1 MAKSEKKSAKETK
14 SQVFQSSEEKTDSII
29 GLILLLTAFLL
40 LLSIVSYSPG
50 DIGFLRSGSLSL
62 ETPPDESMSEPR
74 GKISNWM
81 NIAGAYA
88 AHFFVH
94 DTLGYFSLVFPL
106 LIGYIGFTFFSKR
119 ELFFV
124 LKISA
129 SSLLAALMGASL
141 FGVFRLTFESFYEI
155 VQSSGYIGLQLA
167 TVLERAIGSI
177 GAVIALLTGLMI
189 LAIYVFNV
197 SVKNAALSVKEKL
210 AELKNKAAELRE
222 RNKNDDVED
231 DEDEEEYISRNEVL
245 QKQQKP
251 KAKKPVKEEQLSFE
265 DDEVIAVI
273 PDEGNKKKETKINI
287 NLKQNETAAKSDADA
302 VKEEKPAKNDKPA
315 KKETKPK
322 SAGKDE
328 EEVSEFI
335 KQLTGESQ
343 VYTAEGEKGYS
354 PADEPAVEVDREKE
368 VRLPEPWE
376 EKINYIKPS
385 LDLLMDPP
393 KQDFKIAEEELKKNA
408 EQLKEKLSLFQI
420 DIENI
425 SVTPGPVVT
434 MYEIVPAPGVKISRI
449 VNLENDIALALA
461 ARGIRIIAPIPGR
474 SVIGVEIP
482 NADPS
487 IVVAKD
493 IIAVVGNKKAEIPLA
508 LGKDIVG
515 NVIIA
520 DLAKMPHLL
529 VAGSTGSG
537 KSVGINMMITSLLYA
552 KHPSEVKLVI
562 IDPKK
567 VELSFYNMLR
577 HHYLA
582 VSPDLNEDIITTPQN
597 AIVVLN
603 SVVAEMEKRFDMLAK
618 AGVRNIVDYNLRI
631 ADPVRAPKS
640 DDNIKHHFMP
650 YIVVVVDELADLMIT
665 SGKEVEEPITRLAQL
680 ARAVGIHLI
689 LATQRPSVNVITGL
703 IKANFP
709 ARIAY
714 QVATKIDSRTI
725 LDMNGAEQLIGR
737 GDMLFL
743 PNGTPK
749 PMRVQNA
756 FISTDEVE
764 NVTNFI
770 HEQKGYS
777 KPYYLPSIA
786 EKKQGSG
793 TGTLAD
799 MDQLFEDAARIVV
812 TAQQC
817 SVSFLQRR
825 LKLGYAR
832 AARIVDQ
839 LEDTGIVGP
848 GDGAKPRQVIVDSL
862 DQLEAV
868 IRTLI

>member
-1 MAKSEKKSAKETK
+1 MAKSEKKTAKETK
-14 SQVFQSSEEKTDSII
+14 SRAFQSSEEKTDSII
-29 GLILLLTAFLL
+29 GLILMVSALL
-40 LLSIVSYSPG
+40 LFLSIVSYSPS
-50 DIGFLRSGSLSL
+50 DIGFIRSGSVSIELP
-62 ETPPDESMSEPR
+62 EEGAESAPK
-74 GKISNWM
+74 GQINNWM
-81 NIAGAYA
+81 NIAGAYT

-94 DTLGYFSLVFPL
+94 NTLGYFSLFLPL

-129 SSLLAALMGASL
+129 SSMLAAVMGASL
-141 FGVFRLTFESFYEI
+141 FGVFRLKFEGFYEA
-155 VQSSGYIGLQLA
+155 VESSGYIGLQLA
-167 TVLERAIGSI
+167 SLLDRAIGGA
-177 GAVIALLTGLMI
+177 GAVIALLTGLLI

-197 SVKNAALSVKEKL
+197 SVKTAAVSVKEKL
-210 AELKNKAAELRE
+210 SELRDKAAELRE
-222 RNKNDDVED
+222 RNKNA
-231 DEDEEEYISRNEVL
+231 DEDEEPEEEYISQNELL
-245 QKQQKP
+245 QKQAKP
-251 KAKKPVKEEQLSFE
+251 KAKKPLKEEQLSFE
-265 DDEVIAVI
+265 DDEVIAII

-287 NLKQNETAAKSDADA
+287 NLKQNEAAAKSDADTA
-302 VKEEKPAKNDKPA
+302 KEEKPVRNDKPA
-315 KKETKPK
+315 KKEIKPK
-322 SAGKDE
+322 TSGKEE

-376 EKINYIKPS
+376 EKINYKKPS

-408 EQLKEKLSLFQI
+408 EQLKEKLALFQI
-420 DIENI
+420 EIENI

-618 AGVRNIVDYNLRI
+618 AGVRNIVDYNVRI

-770 HEQKGYS
+770 NGQKGYS
-777 KPYYLPSIA
+777 KPYYLPSVA
-786 EKKQGSG
+786 EKKAGSG

-799 MDQLFEDAARIVV
+799 MDALFEDAARIVV
-812 TAQQC
+812 QAQQC

>member
-1 MAKSEKKSAKETK
+1 
-14 SQVFQSSEEKTDSII
+14 
-29 GLILLLTAFLL
+29 
-40 LLSIVSYSPG
+40 
-50 DIGFLRSGSLSL
+50 
-62 ETPPDESMSEPR
+62 
-74 GKISNWM
+74 
-81 NIAGAYA
+81 
-88 AHFFVH
+88 
-94 DTLGYFSLVFPL
+94 
-106 LIGYIGFTFFSKR
+106 
-119 ELFFV
+119 
-124 LKISA
+124 
-129 SSLLAALMGASL
+129 
-141 FGVFRLTFESFYEI
+141 
-155 VQSSGYIGLQLA
+155 
-167 TVLERAIGSI
+167 
-177 GAVIALLTGLMI
+177 
-189 LAIYVFNV
+189 
-197 SVKNAALSVKEKL
+197 
-210 AELKNKAAELRE
+210 
-222 RNKNDDVED
+222 
-231 DEDEEEYISRNEVL
+231 
-245 QKQQKP
+245 
-251 KAKKPVKEEQLSFE
+251 
-265 DDEVIAVI
+265 
-273 PDEGNKKKETKINI
+273 
-287 NLKQNETAAKSDADA
+287 
-302 VKEEKPAKNDKPA
+302 
-315 KKETKPK
+315 
-322 SAGKDE
+322 
-328 EEVSEFI
+328 
-335 KQLTGESQ
+335 
-343 VYTAEGEKGYS
+343 
-354 PADEPAVEVDREKE
+354 
-368 VRLPEPWE
+368 
-376 EKINYIKPS
+376 
-385 LDLLMDPP
+385 
-393 KQDFKIAEEELKKNA
+393 
-408 EQLKEKLSLFQI
+408 
-420 DIENI
+420 
-425 SVTPGPVVT
+425 

-618 AGVRNIVDYNLRI
+618 AGVRNIVDYNVRI

-640 DDNIKHHFMP
+640 VDNIKHHFMP

-770 HEQKGYS
+770 NGQKGYS
-777 KPYYLPSIA
+777 KPYYLPSVA
-786 EKKQGSG
+786 EKKAGSG

-799 MDQLFEDAARIVV
+799 MDALFEDAARIVV
-812 TAQQC
+812 QAQQC

>member
-1 MAKSEKKSAKETK
+1 M
-14 SQVFQSSEEKTDSII
+14 
-29 GLILLLTAFLL
+29 TAFLL
-40 LLSIVSYSPG
+40 LLSIVSYSPE
-50 DIGFLRSGSLSL
+50 DIGFIRSGSVSL
-62 ETPPDESMSEPR
+62 DLPADDIQQEPK
-74 GKISNWM
+74 GQISNWM
-81 NIAGAYA
+81 NIAGAYT

-94 DTLGYFSLVFPL
+94 NTLGYFSLVFPL
-106 LIGYIGFTFFSKR
+106 LIGYIGFTFFSKK

-129 SSLLAALMGASL
+129 SSMLAALLGATL
-141 FGVFRLTFESFYEI
+141 FGVFRLKFESFYEV
-155 VQSSGYIGLQLA
+155 VQASGYIGLQLA
-167 TVLERAIGSI
+167 SVIDRAIGGA

-197 SVKNAALSVKEKL
+197 SVKNAAVSVKEKFS
-210 AELKNKAAELRE
+210 ELRNKAAELRE
-222 RNKNDDVED
+222 RNKED
-231 DEDEEEYISRNEVL
+231 DEEFEPEEEYISQNELL
-245 QKQQKP
+245 QKQAKQ
-251 KAKKPVKEEQLSFE
+251 KAKKPVKEEKISF
-265 DDEVIAVI
+265 DDEVVAII

-287 NLKQNETAAKSDADA
+287 NLKQQEAAGKAEPEIA
-302 VKEEKPAKNDKPA
+302 KEEKQLKPEKPL
-315 KKETKPK
+315 KKEIKPK
-322 SAGKDE
+322 QGGKDE

-343 VYTAEGEKGYS
+343 VTAAEGEKGYS

-376 EKINYIKPS
+376 EKINYKKPG

-408 EQLKEKLSLFQI
+408 EQLKEKLALFQI
-420 DIENI
+420 EIENI

-552 KHPSEVKLVI
+552 KHPSEIKLVI

-631 ADPVRAPKS
+631 IDPVRAPKS
-640 DDNIKHHFMP
+640 DANINHHFMP

-770 HEQKGYS
+770 HAQKGYS

>member
-1 MAKSEKKSAKETK
+1 MAKSEKKGTK
-14 SQVFQSSEEKTDSII
+14 GARGKVFEQSEEKTDSII
-29 GLILLLTAFLL
+29 GLVLIVLSLLL
-40 LLSIVSYSPG
+40 LLSIVSYDAR
-50 DIGFLRSGSLSL
+50 DIGFIKHNPVLSEADSTGL
-62 ETPPDESMSEPR
+62 TEGTPK
-74 GKISNWM
+74 GKIGNWM
-81 NIAGAYA
+81 NILGAYT

-94 DTLGYFSLVFPL
+94 NTIGYFSVFLPL

-119 ELFFV
+119 DFFYI
-124 LKISA
+124 LKISTSA
-129 SSLLAALMGASL
+129 LLGAVFGATL
-141 FGVFRLTFESFYEI
+141 LGVFRLNFESFYES
-155 VQSSGYIGLQLA
+155 VPASGYIGLRFA
-167 TVLERAIGSI
+167 VLLDRTIGSG
-177 GAVIALLTGLMI
+177 GAVILLLTGIII
-189 LAIYVFNV
+189 LLIYVFNV
-197 SVKNAALSVKEKL
+197 SIKTAAVHVSEKL
-210 AELKNKAAELRE
+210 AALKNKAVEMRE
-222 RNKNDDVED
+222 RNRSADADEI
-231 DEDEEEYISRNEVL
+231 EDEEEEFTPQNEEISKMSRQKNGKRQKSEPAVL
-245 QKQQKP
+245 Q
-251 KAKKPVKEEQLSFE
+251 
-265 DDEVIAVI
+265 DDDVIAVI
-273 PDEGNKKKETKINI
+273 PDESIKKKETKISI
-287 NLKQNETAAKSDADA
+287 NVKPVTGVQEPESKIKDKQKEGGKSKPTEQNDGVSDLLKQMTSDISPLSGEQKPA
-302 VKEEKPAKNDKPA
+302 EKPGDTPA
-315 KKETKPK
+315 H
-322 SAGKDE
+322 
-328 EEVSEFI
+328 
-335 KQLTGESQ
+335 
-343 VYTAEGEKGYS
+343 
-354 PADEPAVEVDREKE
+354 EVDRGLEIK
-368 VRLPEPWE
+368 LPEPWE
-376 EKINYIKPS
+376 EQINYKRPP
-385 LDLLMDPP
+385 LDLLTDPP
-393 KQDFKIAEEELKKNA
+393 KHDFSVAEEELKKNA

-420 DIENI
+420 DIEDI

-482 NADPS
+482 NAIPS
-487 IVVAKD
+487 MVVAKD
-493 IIAVVGNKKAEIPLA
+493 IISAMKTKEIEIPLA
-508 LGKDIVG
+508 LGKDIIG

-567 VELSFYNMLR
+567 VELSFYNQLR

-597 AIVVLN
+597 AILVLQ

-618 AGVRNIVDYNLRI
+618 AGVRNIVDYNKRI
-631 ADPVRAPKS
+631 IDPKRAPKS
-640 DDNIKHHFMP
+640 DANIKHHFMP

-689 LATQRPSVNVITGL
+689 LATQRPSVSVITGI

-709 ARIAY
+709 ARMAY
-714 QVATKIDSRTI
+714 QVASKIDSRTI

-743 PNGTPK
+743 PNGMPK

-756 FISTDEVE
+756 YISTEEVE

-770 HEQKGYS
+770 HAQKGYS
-777 KPYYLPSIA
+777 KPYYLPSVS
-786 EKKQGSG
+786 EKKSG
-793 TGTLAD
+793 GGMGALAD
-799 MDQLFEDAARIVV
+799 MDDLFEDAAKLVV
-812 TAQQC
+812 QAQQC

-868 IRTLI
+868 IRSLI

>member
-1 MAKSEKKSAKETK
+1 MAKSEKKNGKGARSKAFE
-14 SQVFQSSEEKTDSII
+14 QSDEKTDSII
-29 GLILLLTAFLL
+29 GLVLIVLALLLF
-40 LLSIVSYSPG
+40 LSIVSYNAT
-50 DIGFLRSGSLSL
+50 DIGFIKNRPLAA
-62 ETPPDESMSEPR
+62 ETDSAGVTQGGPK
-74 GKISNWM
+74 GKIGNWM
-81 NIAGAYA
+81 NILGAYT

-94 DTLGYFSLVFPL
+94 NTIGYFSVFLPL

-119 ELFFV
+119 DLFYI
-124 LKISA
+124 LKISTSA
-129 SSLLAALMGASL
+129 LLGAVFGATLMG
-141 FGVFRLTFESFYEI
+141 VMRLNFDTFYEA
-155 VQSSGYIGLQLA
+155 VPASGYIGLQFA
-167 TVLERAIGSI
+167 VLLDKTIGSF
-177 GAVIALLTGLMI
+177 GAVILLLTGIVI
-189 LAIYVFNV
+189 LLVYAFNV
-197 SVKNAALSVKEKL
+197 SIKNAAMNVKDKL
-210 AELKNKAAELRE
+210 AELKNKAAEMRE
-222 RNKNDDVED
+222 RTRE
-231 DEDEEEYISRNEVL
+231 EDEEIEEEEYTPQNEAIASAARP
-245 QKQQKP
+245 KNGKKQKP
-251 KAKKPVKEEQLSFE
+251 ETRTQTAEE
-265 DDEVIAVI
+265 VVAII
-273 PDEGNKKKETKINI
+273 PDETVPKKETRINI
-287 NLKQNETAAKSDADA
+287 NVNPAATAQEAKAKEKAKEAAKAVQQKDPVDDLLKQMTDTSGSHAADDKSGL
-302 VKEEKPAKNDKPA
+302 KPGDTPA
-315 KKETKPK
+315 
-322 SAGKDE
+322 
-328 EEVSEFI
+328 
-335 KQLTGESQ
+335 L
-343 VYTAEGEKGYS
+343 
-354 PADEPAVEVDREKE
+354 EVDREQE
-368 VRLPEPWE
+368 VQLPEPWE
-376 EKINYIKPS
+376 EKIKYTKPP
-385 LDLLMDPP
+385 LDLLADPP
-393 KQDFKIAEEELKKNA
+393 KHDFSIAEEELKRNA

-420 DIENI
+420 DIEDI

-461 ARGIRIIAPIPGR
+461 ARGIRIIAPIPGK

-482 NADPS
+482 NATPS
-487 IVVAKD
+487 MVVAKD
-493 IIAVVGNKKAEIPLA
+493 IISAMKTKEVEIPLA

-567 VELSFYNMLR
+567 VELSFYNQLR

-582 VSPDLNEDIITTPQN
+582 VSPDINEDIITTPQN
-597 AIVVLN
+597 AILVLQ

-618 AGVRNIVDYNLRI
+618 MGVRNIVDYNKRVD
-631 ADPVRAPKS
+631 DPKRPPKN
-640 DDNIKHHFMP
+640 DANIKHHFMP

-689 LATQRPSVNVITGL
+689 LATQRPSVSVITGL

-709 ARIAY
+709 ARMAY
-714 QVATKIDSRTI
+714 QVASKIDSRTI

-743 PNGTPK
+743 PNGLPK

-756 FISTDEVE
+756 FISTEEVE
-764 NVTNFI
+764 NVTNFV
-770 HEQKGYS
+770 HAQKGYS
-777 KPYYLPSIA
+777 KPYYLPSVS
-786 EKKQGSG
+786 EKKSG
-793 TGTLAD
+793 GGIGALAD
-799 MDQLFEDAARIVV
+799 MDDLFEDAAKLVV
-812 TAQQC
+812 QAQQC

-868 IRTLI
+868 IRSLI

>member
-14 SQVFQSSEEKTDSII
+14 SRVFQSSEEKTDSII
-29 GLILLLTAFLL
+29 GITLLVTAFLL

-50 DIGFLRSGSLSL
+50 DIGFIRSGSVSL
-62 ETPPDESMSEPR
+62 DLPADDIQQEPK
-74 GKISNWM
+74 GQISNWM
-81 NIAGAYA
+81 NIAGAYT

-94 DTLGYFSLVFPL
+94 NTLGYFSLVFPL
-106 LIGYIGFTFFSKR
+106 LIGYIGFTFFSKK

-129 SSLLAALMGASL
+129 SSMLAALLGATL
-141 FGVFRLTFESFYEI
+141 FGVFRLKFESFYEV
-155 VQSSGYIGLQLA
+155 VQASGYIGLQLA
-167 TVLERAIGSI
+167 SVIDRAIGGA

-197 SVKNAALSVKEKL
+197 SVKNAAVSVKEKFS
-210 AELKNKAAELRE
+210 ELRNKAAELRE
-222 RNKNDDVED
+222 RNKED
-231 DEDEEEYISRNEVL
+231 DEEFEPEEEYISQNELL
-245 QKQQKP
+245 QKQAKQ
-251 KAKKPVKEEQLSFE
+251 KAKKPVKEEKISF
-265 DDEVIAVI
+265 DDEVVAII

-287 NLKQNETAAKSDADA
+287 NLKQQEAAGKAEPEIP
-302 VKEEKPAKNDKPA
+302 KEEKQLKPEKPL
-315 KKETKPK
+315 KKEIKPK
-322 SAGKDE
+322 QGSKDE

-343 VYTAEGEKGYS
+343 VTAAEGEKGYS

-376 EKINYIKPS
+376 EKINYKKPG

-408 EQLKEKLSLFQI
+408 EQLKEKLALFQI
-420 DIENI
+420 EIENI

-552 KHPSEVKLVI
+552 KHPSEIKLVI

-631 ADPVRAPKS
+631 IDPVRAPKS
-640 DDNIKHHFMP
+640 DANINHHFMP

-770 HEQKGYS
+770 HAQKGYS